1 MAEQPH
7 TDKPIVA
14 SGTKLLL
21 RSTAAFGSMT
31 ILSRITGLIRDI
43 IFAQLMGSTLVADA
57 FFVAFRIP
65 NFFRR
70 IFGEGAFSAAF
81 VPVYTQH
88 RRSSDPQEVRGF
100 VDIVAG
106 RLTLALVSLTVIG
119 VVLSPILVTVLAP
132 GFRADADKFQ
142 LTVDCLRI
150 TFPYV
155 LFVCLVALS
164 AAILNTHGKF
174 AAPAATPILLNLSLI
189 AAALWLTG
197 VTGNVATAISF
208 GVLIAG
214 VVQLLFQIPFLKK
227 ENAVPRP
234 KLRRS
239 QEGEAEKGAKEVY
252 RLMLPSIFG
261 ASVAQLNLIINTFIA
276 SFLVTGSVSWL
287 YYSDRLMEFPL
298 GVFGVALGSVLLPR
312 LSKEYVE
319 TKREEFS
326 RLLDWGLRWCILI
339 SLPATTGLIVLSD
352 TMVATLFYHGA
363 FTENDVLMSARALVA
378 FSIGLTALVA
388 VRTLSPGF
396 FARNDTKTPVRA
408 GVYAMVANAII
419 AIVLVFPLQHVGLAA
434 ATSIAAFVNAGLLLY
449 WLLRD
454 QVFTFQSNWLPFLAR
469 VVVASLIMGYVLIE
483 HLVPPLDI
491 WMQYSISMRILL
503 LLGYIVIGAGI
514 YTVCLLAS
522 GVRPRQLM
530 TR

>member
-1 MAEQPH
+1 MSEQPR
-7 TDKPIVA
+7 TDEPIAA
-14 SGTKLLL
+14 SGTKVLLQ
-21 RSTAAFGSMT
+21 STAAFGSMT
-31 ILSRITGLIRDI
+31 IFSRITGLVRDI
-43 IFAQLMGSTLVADA
+43 IFAQMMGSTLVADA

-88 RRSSDPQEVRGF
+88 RQTSDPDEVRGF
-100 VDIVAG
+100 VDIVTG

-119 VVLSPILVTVLAP
+119 VVLSPVLVTVLAP
-132 GFRADADKFQ
+132 GFRADIDKFQ

-174 AAPAATPILLNLSLI
+174 AAPAATPILLNIALI

-197 VTGNVATAISF
+197 VTGNVAIAVSF

-214 VVQLLFQIPFLKK
+214 VVQLLFQIPFLRQEK
-227 ENAVPRP
+227 AVPRP
-234 KLRRS
+234 RIKRK
-239 QEGEAEKGAKEVY
+239 QKGEAEKGAKEVY
-252 RLMLPSIFG
+252 RLMLPAVFG

-312 LSKEYVE
+312 LSKEHVDA
-319 TKREEFS
+319 KKEEFS

-339 SLPATTGLIVLSD
+339 SIPATTGLIVLSD

-363 FTENDVLMSARALVA
+363 FTENDVYMSARALVA

-388 VRTLSPGF
+388 VRTLAPGF

-408 GVYAMVANAII
+408 GVYAMIVNAIAAI
-419 AIVLVFPLQHVGLAA
+419 ALVFPLQHIGLAA

-449 WLLRD
+449 WLIKE
-454 QVFTFQSNWLPFLAR
+454 QVFVFHSNWLPFLIR
-469 VVVASLIMGYVLIE
+469 VVAASLIMGYALIE
-483 HLVPPLDI
+483 HLVLPLDE
-491 WMQYSISMRILL
+491 WMQHSILMRILL
-503 LLGYIVIGAGI
+503 LIGYIVIGAGI
-514 YTVCLLAS
+514 YAVCLLAS

>member
-1 MAEQPH
+1 MAEQPR
-7 TDKPIVA
+7 TDKAVAA
-14 SGTKLLL
+14 SGTGVLL

-31 ILSRITGLIRDI
+31 VVSRITGLIRDI

-81 VPVYTQH
+81 VPVYTRQ
-88 RRSSDPQEVRGF
+88 RQSSEAQEVRSF
-100 VDIVAG
+100 VSIVTG
-106 RLTLALVSLTVIG
+106 RLSLALILLTVFG
-119 VVLSPILVTVLAP
+119 VVLSPVLVTVLAP

-174 AAPAATPILLNLSLI
+174 AAAAATPILLNLSLI

-197 VTGNVATAISF
+197 VTGNIAIAVSF

-214 VVQLLFQIPFLKK
+214 AVQLLFQIPFLKK
-227 ENAVPRP
+227 ERAMPLPRI
-234 KLRRS
+234 RRS
-239 QEGEAEKGAKEVY
+239 PKAEAEKGAKEVY
-252 RLMLPSIFG
+252 RLMLPSVFG

-312 LSKEYVE
+312 LSKENVDAN
-319 TKREEFS
+319 REEFS

-339 SLPATTGLIVLSD
+339 SVPATTGLIVLSD
-352 TMVATLFYHGA
+352 TMVATLFYHGE
-363 FTENDVLMSARALVA
+363 FTETDVLMSARALVA
-378 FSIGLTALVA
+378 FSIGLTALVG
-388 VRTLSPGF
+388 VRVLSPGF

-408 GVYAMVANAII
+408 GVYAMVANAIAAI
-419 AIVLVFPLQHVGLAA
+419 ALVFPLQHVGLAA
-434 ATSIAAFVNAGLLLY
+434 ATSLAAFVNAGLLLY

-454 QVFTFQSNWLPFLAR
+454 QVFTFQPKWLLFLAR
-469 VVVASLIMGYVLIE
+469 VAAASLIMGYVLSE
-483 HLVPPLDI
+483 HLVTPLDS
-491 WMQYSISMRILL
+491 WMEHSILMRILL
-503 LLGYIVIGAGI
+503 LLGYIAIGAGI
-514 YTVCLLAS
+514 YTICLLVS
-522 GVRPRQLM
+522 GIRPHQLM
-530 TR
+530 AR